1 MNEQKSPKMTQE
13 QHYAI
18 YTTGGGVTVSAAA
31 GSGKTWVLVER
42 VINMLTNER
51 IPADRLLVL
60 TFTKTAAAEMKKRIS
75 DSLEKLIN
83 SDPANEF
90 YRRQQMLLQTADICT
105 IDTFCSKVVRENH
118 FHLGVSRDF
127 RIETSTS
134 LDELKKRLMTE
145 IIEESYDRGE
155 KDEEFGSAFNSLSM
169 MLTSEKLDSEL
180 EKELLDAYD
189 KYTSHAFPELWMN
202 QSIAMYSPETDK
214 ETLYNIYAESIRDKF
229 QVINAYYERALTISD
244 SDTEKSESYWQTVKD
259 TSDKYGKFLS
269 DLKTLIYADKINI
282 DKISSCVSGF
292 EKISL
297 RSNKNYG
304 EALSAVIENLKQVPA
319 YIETLKTH
327 TGFTESIFKDN
338 NKQLYPVVKC
348 LAGLLKEFHRRFFE
362 AKCEKGI
369 LDFHDLEALVL
380 KLLYDYDETTGEYK
394 ISEFGKEFSER
405 YEQIMVD
412 EYQDTNDIQE
422 KIFSAISK
430 NEENLFVVGD
440 IKQSIFRFREA
451 RPVLFRNRCEKS
463 KIYNDKQKEFPAL
476 IVLDKNFRSRAD
488 VIESANYIFGLL
500 MSKKSAEI
508 EYDSTQALSTGADY
522 YPDNDG
528 DNIQLHII
536 DYNPKDVQEG
546 EEDVNLLRNEA
557 AYCAVLVE
565 DMMKKYQVYDKDEKC
580 MRNVKYSDFC
590 ILMRAV
596 KNRAEVFSREFEKR
610 GIPSYTDTEFD
621 LLKRYE
627 VKALISCLK
636 VMNNPRSDKDVLA
649 ALMCPVFGFTPDELV
664 EIKSIYAKGL
674 YKRMLRLRMIY
685 EKQNDADNTDDYED
699 IDLTDSETEEENETK
714 KYDIDAALAEKVI
727 LFLET
732 MHEFRYL
739 AVTYPADK
747 LVQLFMEKTDFMAV
761 MSAMPDGEFRV
772 QNLRRF
778 LGYVSDLESSS
789 AAGLTGLIRNIRYI
803 EENDK
808 GIMISDS
815 ASVNAVKIMT
825 IHHSKG
831 LEFPICI
838 LANTNN
844 EGQNDKDKIKFHSEL
859 GVGMRYVDT
868 EKGIKYDTLQFK
880 AIKAL
885 KDKEEKSELLRLL
898 YVALTR
904 PREKLIIL
912 TSVDNR
918 ADKSGV
924 NGYKRYLGSL
934 VDKIIYDKVTG
945 RFSPITVNEGK
956 SFADWLVSCAIL
968 NEDMTSLRADA
979 GIPDN
984 SDFPSL
990 KCNAKWSYRH
1000 ITEFDS
1006 TKTEETEESKTEI
1019 DTQLLEFLKQRLK
1032 PVSADVTTIVPTK
1045 VTASELSHKTVGYQ
1059 FAAVKTPD
1067 FDISSDFSA
1076 AMKGTAAHNF
1086 VEYADFNVIKDEGGI
1101 QSEIERIIK
1110 DGYMTKDEAALID
1123 NDSIRA
1129 FVDSRLFSRI
1139 INSKAVY
1146 REKEFTV
1153 NIPIDLFMQ
1162 IPEGYVS
1169 NSADNETML
1178 QGAMDCIFEEDDG
1191 LVIVDYKTDRVKTP
1205 HELIKRHAPQLRLYR
1220 EAAVRIFEKPV
1231 KALYIYSFH
1240 LGQEI
1245 EVPLTDK

>member
-1 MNEQKSPKMTQE
+1 
-13 QHYAI
+13 
-18 YTTGGGVTVSAAA
+18 
-31 GSGKTWVLVER
+31 
-42 VINMLTNER
+42 
-51 IPADRLLVL
+51 
-60 TFTKTAAAEMKKRIS
+60 MKKRITWLLMTLACTAWAQAQTDES
-75 DSLEKLIN
+75 GSN
-83 SDPANEF
+83 ANRE
-90 YRRQQMLLQTADICT
+90 YRVTTL
-105 IDTFCSKVVRENH
+105 
-118 FHLGVSRDF
+118 RDF
-127 RIETSTS
+127 RPTEGNQPDRSGTPNDGYEQLLKNTTPHSPQAEAIEKNANYSVDYSTGVPSISIPLYEIKVGNYTLPISINYHASGIKVQDMATPVGLGWTLNAGGVVNKQVRGTDDHLTGNS
-134 LDELKKRLMTE
+134 LDLEYISE
-145 IIEESYDRGE
+145 AESI
-155 KDEEFGSAFNSLSM
+155 
-169 MLTSEKLDSEL
+169 TSEK
-180 EKELLDAYD
+180 
-189 KYTSHAFPELWMN
+189 
-202 QSIAMYSPETDK
+202 
-214 ETLYNIYAESIRDKF
+214 
-229 QVINAYYERALTISD
+229 
-244 SDTEKSESYWQTVKD
+244 
-259 TSDKYGKFLS
+259 
-269 DLKTLIYADKINI
+269 
-282 DKISSCVSGF
+282 C
-292 EKISL
+292 
-297 RSNKNYG
+297 
-304 EALSAVIENLKQVPA
+304 
-319 YIETLKTH
+319 
-327 TGFTESIFKDN
+327 
-338 NKQLYPVVKC
+338 
-348 LAGLLKEFHRRFFE
+348 
-362 AKCEKGI
+362 
-369 LDFHDLEALVL
+369 
-380 KLLYDYDETTGEYK
+380 
-394 ISEFGKEFSER
+394 
-405 YEQIMVD
+405 
-412 EYQDTNDIQE
+412 
-422 KIFSAISK
+422 
-430 NEENLFVVGD
+430 
-440 IKQSIFRFREA
+440 
-451 RPVLFRNRCEKS
+451 
-463 KIYNDKQKEFPAL
+463 
-476 IVLDKNFRSRAD
+476 
-488 VIESANYIFGLL
+488 
-500 MSKKSAEI
+500 
-508 EYDSTQALSTGADY
+508 
-522 YPDNDG
+522 
-528 DNIQLHII
+528 
-536 DYNPKDVQEG
+536 
-546 EEDVNLLRNEA
+546 
-557 AYCAVLVE
+557 
-565 DMMKKYQVYDKDEKC
+565 
-580 MRNVKYSDFC
+580 
-590 ILMRAV
+590 
-596 KNRAEVFSREFEKR
+596 
-610 GIPSYTDTEFD
+610 
-621 LLKRYE
+621 
-627 VKALISCLK
+627 
-636 VMNNPRSDKDVLA
+636 
-649 ALMCPVFGFTPDELV
+649 
-664 EIKSIYAKGL
+664 
-674 YKRMLRLRMIY
+674 
-685 EKQNDADNTDDYED
+685 
-699 IDLTDSETEEENETK
+699 
-714 KYDIDAALAEKVI
+714 
-727 LFLET
+727 
-732 MHEFRYL
+732 
-739 AVTYPADK
+739 
-747 LVQLFMEKTDFMAV
+747 
-761 MSAMPDGEFRV
+761 
-772 QNLRRF
+772 
-778 LGYVSDLESSS
+778 
-789 AAGLTGLIRNIRYI
+789 
-803 EENDK
+803 
-808 GIMISDS
+808 
-815 ASVNAVKIMT
+815 
-825 IHHSKG
+825 
-831 LEFPICI
+831 
-838 LANTNN
+838 
-844 EGQNDKDKIKFHSEL
+844 
-859 GVGMRYVDT
+859 
-868 EKGIKYDTLQFK
+868 
-880 AIKAL
+880 
-885 KDKEEKSELLRLL
+885 LL